1 MLILCLTQVNEYR
14 VRTDNELLDGCI
26 AGIAAKDTAALA
38 RLYRETGK
46 AVYGFA
52 LSVLKNTQD
61 AEDVLHDCFLA
72 IYSGAGE
79 YRSADKPMAWILTI
93 TRNLCLQRLRERK
106 RTTDI
111 PEEDWERCLKG
122 CDGAAPEERLFLAE
136 CMSML
141 SDEERQIVVLHAV
154 AGFKHREIGKL
165 LELPLST
172 VLSKY
177 NRALK
182 KLKEFIMK
190 GERQE

>member
-1 MLILCLTQVNEYR
+1 MLILCLTSVNEYR
-14 VRTDNELLDGCI
+14 VKTDNALLDNCI
-26 AGIAAKDTAALA
+26 AGAAAGDTAALA
-38 RLYRETGK
+38 RLYRETGR
-46 AVYGFA
+46 AVFGFA

-72 IYSGAGE
+72 VYSAAGE
-79 YRSADKPMAWILTI
+79 YRSVGKPMAWLLTI
-93 TRNLCLQRLRERK
+93 TRNLCLHKLRERK
-106 RTTDI
+106 RITDI

-122 CDGAAPEERLFLAE
+122 GDGAAPEERLFLAE
-136 CMSML
+136 CLSRL

-154 AGFKHREIGKL
+154 AGFRHREIARL

-182 KLKEFIMK
+182 KLKDFIMK
-190 GERQE
+190 GERQA